1 VVPRGA
7 PGARRGRVAARSRV
21 RATGPILVATT
32 IAVGQVIV
40 LEAGLSYLGYG
51 IPAPEPTW
59 GNIIRDG
66 RETIA
71 STWWLTLFPGLALI
85 GTALA
90 VNTLADRLRAALNPR
105 QLPAP

>member
-1 VVPRGA
+1 
-7 PGARRGRVAARSRV
+7 
-21 RATGPILVATT
+21 
-32 IAVGQVIV
+32 VIV

-51 IPAPEPTW
+51 IPAPAPTW

-66 RETIA
+66 RDSPA
-71 STWWLTLFPGLALI
+71 ATWWLTLIPGLALI